1 MKQEELLREFLDLPP
16 EGQAQVV
23 DLIDSLRARSASH
36 LTVGN
41 AAASDLAAEGF
52 IGIWKDREDMRDSG
66 AWVRG
71 LREREW
77 VKQSG
82 GLRDR

>member
-23 DLIDSLRARSASH
+23 DLIEFLRSRYRPRNPNGAPRSLKLAEENF
-36 LTVGN
+36 VGM
-41 AAASDLAAEGF
+41 
-52 IGIWKDREDMRDSG
+52 WRDREDMQDSST
-66 AWVRG
+66 WVRRR
-71 LREREW
+71 REREW

-82 GLRDR
+82 

>member
-23 DLIDSLRARSASH
+23 DLIEFLRARYGSRRPNGEA
-36 LTVGN
+36 TGI
-41 AAASDLAAEGF
+41 DLAAERF
-52 IGIWKDREDMRDSG
+52 IGMWKDREDMQDSS

-71 LREREW
+71 VRNREW

-82 GLRDR
+82 